1 MLKKVIEYTDY
12 NDTVRKE
19 TFYFN
24 MSKAELM
31 EQEMGVSGGYSE
43 MVQRITEAQDMPTLM
58 KLIRETVLKAYG
70 EKSADGKRFIK
81 SPELSEAFS
90 QTEAYSS
97 LMMELLT
104 DAEAAAQFVIGIMP
118 ADLAAKAKPEIDAK
132 ILEITGGEN

>member
-12 NDTVRKE
+12 NGNVRKE

-31 EQEMGVSGGYSE
+31 EQEMSVNGGYSE

-58 KLIRETVLKAYG
+58 KLIRELVLKAYG

-81 SPELSEAFS
+81 SKELSEAFS

-97 LMMELLT
+97 LMMELMT
-104 DAEAAAQFVIGIMP
+104 DSKAAAQFVVGIMP
-118 ADLAAKAKPEIDAK
+118 SDLAAKAKPEIDAK
-132 ILEITGGEN
+132 ILEITGSEN

>member
-12 NDTVRKE
+12 NGNVRKE

-24 MSKAELM
+24 MSKAELI
-31 EQEMGVSGGYSE
+31 EQEMSVNGGYSE

-58 KLIRETVLKAYG
+58 KLIRELVLSAYG

-81 SPELSEAFS
+81 SKELSEAFS

-97 LMMELLT
+97 LMMELMT
-104 DAEAAAQFVIGIMP
+104 DSKAAAQFVVGIMP
-118 ADLAAKAKPEIDAK
+118 SDLAAKAKPEIDAK
-132 ILEITGGEN
+132 ILEITGSEN

>member
-1 MLKKVIEYTDY
+1 MLKKIIEYTDY
-12 NDTVRKE
+12 NGNVRKE

-31 EQEMGVSGGYSE
+31 EQEMSVNGGYSE

-58 KLIRETVLKAYG
+58 KLIRELVLGAYG

-81 SPELSEAFS
+81 SKELSEAFS

-97 LMMELLT
+97 LMMELMT
-104 DAEAAAQFVIGIMP
+104 DSKAAAQFVVGIMP
-118 ADLAAKAKPEIDAK
+118 SDLAAKAKPEIDAK
-132 ILEITGGEN
+132 ILEITGSEN

>member
-12 NDTVRKE
+12 NNNVRKE

-24 MSKAELM
+24 MSKAELI
-31 EQEMGVSGGYSE
+31 EQEMSVNGGYSE

-58 KLIRETVLKAYG
+58 KLIRELVLSAYG

-81 SPELSEAFS
+81 SKELSEAFS

-97 LMMELLT
+97 LMMELMT
-104 DAEAAAQFVIGIMP
+104 DSKAAAQFVVGIMP
-118 ADLAAKAKPEIDAK
+118 SDLAAKAKPEIDAK
-132 ILEITGGEN
+132 ILEITGSEN

>member
-58 KLIRETVLKAYG
+58 KLIREMVLKAYG

-104 DAEAAAQFVIGIMP
+104 DAEAAAQFVISIMP
-118 ADLAAKAKPEIDAK
+118 ADLAAKAKPQIDAK
-132 ILEITGGEN
+132 ILEITGSEN